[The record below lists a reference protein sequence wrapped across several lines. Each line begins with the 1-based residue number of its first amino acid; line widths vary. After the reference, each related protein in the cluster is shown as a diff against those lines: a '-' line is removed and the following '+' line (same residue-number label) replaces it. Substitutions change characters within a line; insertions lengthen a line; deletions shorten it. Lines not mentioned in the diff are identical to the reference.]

1 MLAVFSFTMGHH
13 AGLRV
18 QQESKTVSLLRG
30 KNPAFFLTRRWI
42 LAPSEFG
49 TRVFSSHDS
58 LFPSK
63 YCSVFRWRKKHTG
76 CLYLLML
83 MKKRVQDSNSHV
95 GQCRTLSWE
104 VWRSVILVFSCVIL
118 TQVSNFDPWAQPG
131 LCTAT
136 HLMLTVVLLEETA
149 QPSCSQCSVSLLTY
163 CK

>member
-1 MLAVFSFTMGHH
+1 MLVSGCSRSQKLFLCSEARIQLFFSQDGGFW
-13 AGLRV
+13 LPLSLE
-18 QQESKTVSLLRG
+18 QES
-30 KNPAFFLTRRWI
+30 FH
-42 LAPSEFG
+42 
-49 TRVFSSHDS
+49 HDS

-76 CLYLLML
+76 CLHLLML

-149 QPSCSQCSVSLLTY
+149 QPSCSQCSVLLLTY